1 MLTPKGNAKA
11 EIEIKKS
18 RFIALARHVSSHEE
32 VKQLLKETR
41 THFSDAT
48 HVVHAFIIGD
58 HGDIFG
64 MNDDREPR
72 GTAGRPVLEVL
83 KGSGITNILI
93 LVVRYFGGTKLGTGG
108 LVKAYTLS
116 AQKVLEVLP
125 VEELVEKTSF
135 TLTFPYDLYD
145 RIKKSLTSH
154 NAEVEKET
162 FEVTVTITGT
172 LPQKYLAET
181 EDEIKTLS
189 NGTVSFGSL

>member
-11 EIEIKKS
+11 EVEIKKS
-18 RFIALARHVSSHEE
+18 RFTALARHVSSPEE

-41 THFSDAT
+41 TLYSDAT

-64 MNDDREPR
+64 MSDDREPR

-125 VEELVEKTSF
+125 VEELIEKTSF

-162 FEVTVTITGT
+162 FEVTVTITGK
-172 LPQKYLAET
+172 LPRMYLAET
-181 EDEIKTLS
+181 EEEIKTLS
-189 NGTVSFGSL
+189 NGAVSFGSL